1 MHPTSKIEI
10 NRSYW
15 LKWAICVIVPIL
27 VLLIPTNELFT
38 PLIRKYAAITI
49 FAILMF
55 LFEVL
60 SPAIIGMAL
69 ITGYAF
75 FDVCTLAEALSPWS
89 NSVIYQCFCCIAII
103 AAVGNTKLLD
113 RIAYRIV
120 LLFSGSYFKLLCGLG
135 VLGVV
140 LAILIPSAS
149 TGMLC
154 VAMAYGICQALQ
166 LKPNSSEAAGL
177 MLMAVVAL
185 TASQN
190 FIYSPEGVGGC
201 AAMVGSVIDGFSISY
216 MEVLLDNIVFIPLV
230 FVMAFVYSKIFK
242 PEKDFSSAEFCREKL
257 SELGKIEKNEI
268 NAVVILLFLVA
279 FLATSQFHGKNMAFA
294 YIIATLLLYFEPL
307 GIADRNVFAEKVNMV
322 MVVVVA
328 SCMSIGTVGSL
339 VGASG
344 ALGQVLFSF
353 IGADATPHTF
363 ALTTWL
369 CGVVSNILM
378 TPVAIVTFLCPILA
392 PIADQLGYSV
402 KTVCYLVYQA
412 GNDVFFPY
420 ENATVLMCYGF
431 GLMTMKQFIKGSVV
445 KVIVDCL
452 WICAIAVPFWIF
464 IGLF

>member
-1 MHPTSKIEI
+1 MHSTSKIEI
-10 NRSYW
+10 NQSYW
-15 LKWAICVIVPIL
+15 IKWAICIIAPLIIL
-27 VLLIPTNELFT
+27 CFPTGELFT
-38 PLIRKYAAITI
+38 PLIKKYTAITL

-60 SPAIIGMAL
+60 SPAIIGMTL
-69 ITGYAF
+69 VTCYAF
-75 FDVCTLAEALSPWS
+75 FDVCTLSEALAPWS

-113 RIAYRIV
+113 RIAYHIV
-120 LLFSGSYFKLLCGLG
+120 LVFSGSYFKLLCGLG
-135 VLGVV
+135 VLGIV
-140 LAILIPSAS
+140 LAVLIPSAS

-166 LKPNSSEAAGL
+166 LKPNSNAAAGL

-201 AAMVGSVIDGFSISY
+201 AAMVGTVLEGFSISY
-216 MEVLLDNIVFIPLV
+216 MEVLLDNIIFIPLV
-230 FVMAFVYSKIFK
+230 FVMAFVYSKVFK
-242 PEKDFSSAEFCREKL
+242 PETEFSSTEFCHTKL
-257 SELGKIEKNEI
+257 AELGKVEKNEI
-268 NAVVILLFLVA
+268 SAVIILLFLVT
-279 FLATSQFHGKNMAFA
+279 FLVTSQFHGKNMAFA

-307 GIADRNVFAEKVNMV
+307 GIADRYVFAEKVNMV

-328 SCMSIGTVGSL
+328 SCMTIGTVGSL

-344 ALGQVLFSF
+344 ALGQILFGF
-353 IGADATPHTF
+353 IGENASPHIFT
-363 ALTTWL
+363 LTTWI
-369 CGVVSNILM
+369 CGVISNVLM

-392 PIADQLGYSV
+392 PIADQLGYSA
-402 KTVCYLVYQA
+402 KLVCYLVYQA

-420 ENATVLMCYGF
+420 ENTTVLMCYGF
-431 GLMTMKQFIKGSVV
+431 GLMSMKQFIKGSIV
-445 KVIVDCL
+445 KVLVDCL
-452 WICAIAVPFWIF
+452 WICLIAVPFWIF